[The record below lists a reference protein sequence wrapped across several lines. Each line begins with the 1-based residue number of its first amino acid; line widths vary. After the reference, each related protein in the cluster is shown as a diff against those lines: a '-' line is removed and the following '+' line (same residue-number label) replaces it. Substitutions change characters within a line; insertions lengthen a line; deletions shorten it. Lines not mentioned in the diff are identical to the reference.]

1 MKPLGIILI
10 IISTLLPLYWY
21 IPLAGKHDSLAV
33 FSQYLG
39 SASLILM
46 GIVQFLATRAY
57 GLEVVFGGMDRIYV
71 LHKWMAVIAILFA
84 AIHDTVDADMDGLGA
99 ETFLTDLAETM
110 GEIGFYGLLVLGIV
124 TVITFVPYHYW
135 KWSHRFIGFFFA
147 LSAFHYV
154 FILKPFDNFDP
165 LGFYVLAFCI
175 LGVLSYLYLLLPK
188 HWTSQTTDYTV
199 TAVHHAADATE
210 IKLSPKSRGI
220 KHQAGQFS
228 FVSFDLPEHKEPH
241 PFTISSSP
249 EDNGELRFTV
259 KNLGDY
265 TATLG
270 QSIQEG
276 TTAKLSRAYGHFRM
290 GGTDVPQVWIAAG
303 IGITPFIAWA
313 QTLDA
318 AQAASIKLYYCVTSR
333 DKALYYDEL
342 EAIAKAIPKF
352 EVTLVESGVDARLS
366 ADRIKQESTNDV
378 SALSAY
384 FCGPKA
390 MRESLKSK
398 LESLGLK
405 RGAFHYE
412 EFEIRSGIGVRKFV
426 NWLLARYGDKVLT
439 KKTAK

>member
-1 MKPLGIILI
+1 MKPLGIIIVL
-10 IISTLLPLYWY
+10 ISTLFPIYWY
-21 IPLAGKHDSLAV
+21 IPLAGQHDALAT

-57 GLEVVFGGMDRIYV
+57 GIEAVFGGMDRIYV
-71 LHKWMAVIAILFA
+71 LHKWLAVIAILFA

-165 LGFYVLAFCI
+165 LGLYVLAFCA

-188 HWTSQTTDYTV
+188 HWTTQTLDYNVDTV
-199 TAVHHAADATE
+199 ERVGDATE
-210 IKLSPKSRGI
+210 IKLSPKGRGL
-220 KHQAGQFS
+220 KHKAGQFA
-228 FVSFDLPEHKEPH
+228 FLSFDLPDQNEPH

-249 EDNGELRFTV
+249 EESGEIRFSI

-265 TATLG
+265 TAQLSRSV
-270 QSIQEG
+270 QQG
-276 TTAKLSRAYGHFRM
+276 TTAKLSRAYGHFTR
-290 GGTDVPQVWIAAG
+290 GGSDAPQVWIAAG
-303 IGITPFIAWA
+303 IGVTPFIAWA

-318 AQAASIKLYYCVTSR
+318 SQAAAIKLYYCVTSEE
-333 DKALYYDEL
+333 KALYKDEL
-342 EAIAKAIPKF
+342 EAIARLIPRF
-352 EVTLVESGVDARLS
+352 EMALVVSGVDERLS
-366 ADRIKQESTNDV
+366 AARIKQESAVEVGQLN
-378 SALSAY
+378 AY

-390 MRESLKSK
+390 MREGLKSG
-398 LESLGLK
+398 LESFGLK

-412 EFEIRSGIGVRKFV
+412 EFEIRSGIGVRKFI
-426 NWLLARYGDKVLT
+426 NWLMNRYGDKVLT
-439 KKTAK
+439 KLAAK

>member
-1 MKPLGIILI
+1 MKPFGIILI
-10 IISTLLPLYWY
+10 VIATLLPIYWY

-57 GLEVVFGGMDRIYV
+57 GIEAVFGGMDRIYV
-71 LHKWMAVIAILFA
+71 LHKWMAVVAILFA

-165 LGFYVLAFCI
+165 LGLYVLAFCI
-175 LGVLSYLYLLLPK
+175 LGVLSYLYLLMPK
-188 HWTSQTTDYTV
+188 HWTSQTAGYTV
-199 TAVHHAADATE
+199 STVKRTGDATE

-220 KHQAGQFS
+220 KHQAGQFA
-228 FVSFDLPEHKEPH
+228 FVSFDLPEQKEPH

-249 EDNGELRFTV
+249 EDSGEIRFTI

-265 TATLG
+265 TARLG
-270 QSIQEG
+270 RSIQQG
-276 TTAKLSRAYGHFRM
+276 TDAKLSRAYGHFRM
-290 GGTDVPQVWIAAG
+290 GGSNTPQVWIAAG

-318 AQAASIKLYYCVTSR
+318 AQAAPIKLYYCVASK
-333 DKALYYDEL
+333 DKALYFDEL
-342 EAIAKAIPKF
+342 EDIANEVPNF
-352 EVTLVESGVDARLS
+352 EVTLVVSGVDERLS
-366 ADRIKQESTNDV
+366 ADRIKQEAANDV
-378 SALSAY
+378 SMLNAY

-390 MRESLKSK
+390 MRESLKSN

-426 NWLLARYGDKVLT
+426 NWILVRYGDKVLT
-439 KKTAK
+439 RSSG